1 MDNKSLK
8 KHLENYY
15 VWSLDY
21 DFSVIKHPI
30 ILIECV
36 KSISG
41 IDSCS
46 FSVISRLWVMSS

>member
-41 IDSCS
+41 INLQKE
-46 FSVISRLWVMSS
+46 RL